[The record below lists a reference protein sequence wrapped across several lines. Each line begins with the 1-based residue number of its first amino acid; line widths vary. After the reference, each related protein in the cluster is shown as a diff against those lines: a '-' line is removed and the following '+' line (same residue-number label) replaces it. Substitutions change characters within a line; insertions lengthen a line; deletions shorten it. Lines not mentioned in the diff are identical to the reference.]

1 MKTLAQRHGNT
12 ADHIYDIYLDDAGD
26 FAFNEGRSA
35 YGDIL
40 AAAMRTLEGEMQLDT
55 DRGIPYQ
62 RTVWESVTK
71 ENVWEI
77 YVRRTITAYPFV
89 VRIESLNVS
98 IENGNLHY
106 TLVVETTDGTVEIT
120 E

>member
-1 MKTLAQRHGNT
+1 MKTLAQTDDGLG
-12 ADHIYDIYLDDAGD
+12 HIYDSYLDDDGD
-26 FAFNEGRSA
+26 FAFNEGRRA

-40 AAAMRTLEGEMQLDT
+40 AAAIRTLEGEMQLDT

-62 RTVWESVTK
+62 RTVWESVTH

-77 YVRRTITAYPFV
+77 YVRRTVTEYPFV
-89 VRIESLNVS
+89 VRIERLDVAVA
-98 IENGNLHY
+98 NGKLHY
-106 TLVVETTDGTVEIT
+106 TLVVETTDGTVEIA